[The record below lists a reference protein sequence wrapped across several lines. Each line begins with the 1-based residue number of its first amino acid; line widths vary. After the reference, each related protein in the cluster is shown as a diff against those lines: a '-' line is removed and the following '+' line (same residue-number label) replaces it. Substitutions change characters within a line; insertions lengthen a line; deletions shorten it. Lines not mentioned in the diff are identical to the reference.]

1 MVGARRVD
9 MGNENSSQGD
19 KKGGKF
25 VVGIVIL
32 IVIIL
37 VLAGTVVYLLISKKP
52 EEVQTSNEKRNV
64 VVTPDNMDEV
74 ADIINGSGEPT
85 PAGYY
90 TATMNYEWRF
100 KKGNEASYNAYVENA
115 TGNTNAVY
123 IDLFRVEDEENA
135 IYKSP
140 VIPVGSSL
148 RDIIL
153 DTPLEKGTYD
163 CVAVYHL
170 VDDDQN
176 TISTLRVTVTVI
188 VEE

>member
-1 MVGARRVD
+1 

-25 VVGIVIL
+25 VVGIVVL

-37 VLAGTVVYLLISKKP
+37 ALAGTVVYLLMSKKAEDAP
-52 EEVQTSNEKRNV
+52 AANEKRNV

-74 ADIINGSGEPT
+74 AKVLNSSSEST

-100 KKGNEASYNAYVENA
+100 KKGNEASYNAYVEN
-115 TGNTNAVY
+115 TVGNTNAVY
-123 IDLFRVEDEENA
+123 IDLFRADDEENA

-148 RDIIL
+148 QDITL

-176 TISTLRVTVTVI
+176 TLSTLRVTVTVI

>member
-1 MVGARRVD
+1 

-37 VLAGTVVYLLISKKP
+37 VLAGTVVYLLMSKKP
-52 EEVQTSNEKRNV
+52 EEKPVTNNDKRNV
-64 VVTPDNMDEV
+64 VITSDNVDEIV
-74 ADIINGSGEPT
+74 EQMENSGEEPV
-85 PAGYY
+85 PVGYY
-90 TATMNYEWRF
+90 TAVMNYEWHF
-100 KKGNEASYNAYVENA
+100 KNGNEPSDNAYVENKV
-115 TGNTNAVY
+115 TNTNDVFF
-123 IDLFRVEDEENA
+123 DLFLASDEDNA

-140 VIPVGSSL
+140 VIPIGSSL
-148 RDIIL
+148 RNITL
-153 DTPLEKGTYD
+153 DKVLDKGTYD

-170 VDDDQN
+170 IDDEQN
-176 TISTLRVTVTVI
+176 TLSTLRVTVTVI